1 MTKKILFSTQDSSVK
16 MFYELSKLLKDENKV
31 SESAFT
37 VTNSQ
42 FYDNWISKNT
52 EFEKLNKFILKEWE
66 LNEKSK
72 KENLDINLL
81 KGFEIRLGINPG
93 LFGGIVSDRRLF
105 MGYKNTYSQD
115 YKRRFNDE
123 NLLKIIQLFLREID
137 NLFNK
142 FNPDIVVSFQC
153 VTLIDYLLALFAR
166 EKKIRYLNLRP
177 TKINNR
183 VMFASTVND
192 PPPEISKFY
201 DEMINH
207 NGSDYDYENIN
218 SFISKYRKEMKLY
231 EGVVLPSL
239 KPTNKINFSI
249 SRIGNLKSFLFNIFN
264 FYRRGYFKDN
274 QITNP
279 ILRAIYIGFLN
290 PLRARKINNFLKRKY
305 IDQKQL
311 SKMNYIFF
319 PMHTEPEVSLL
330 VHGKPFINQI
340 ELIRMIALSM
350 PIDTVLVIKEHP
362 WMIGKRSLNSYKKIL
377 NIPRVK
383 IARPDIISRDLIINA
398 RLLTVITSSISLE
411 GIILKKPCITFGD
424 CMTNLLPRFM
434 CQRCED
440 IKLLPIILSEM
451 MSTKIEDQWD
461 THLKCMLYSIFNF
474 SKEVNLYT
482 SLLGRKNRVSNNNR
496 PFDEEV
502 RSLYDCI
509 INSLKCIEKY
519 DYDKKSSIW

>member
-166 EKKIRYLNLRP
+166 EKKN
-177 TKINNR
+177 
-183 VMFASTVND
+183 
-192 PPPEISKFY
+192 
-201 DEMINH
+201 
-207 NGSDYDYENIN
+207 
-218 SFISKYRKEMKLY
+218 
-231 EGVVLPSL
+231 
-239 KPTNKINFSI
+239 
-249 SRIGNLKSFLFNIFN
+249 
-264 FYRRGYFKDN
+264 
-274 QITNP
+274 
-279 ILRAIYIGFLN
+279 
-290 PLRARKINNFLKRKY
+290 
-305 IDQKQL
+305 
-311 SKMNYIFF
+311 
-319 PMHTEPEVSLL
+319 
-330 VHGKPFINQI
+330 
-340 ELIRMIALSM
+340 
-350 PIDTVLVIKEHP
+350 
-362 WMIGKRSLNSYKKIL
+362 
-377 NIPRVK
+377 
-383 IARPDIISRDLIINA
+383 
-398 RLLTVITSSISLE
+398 
-411 GIILKKPCITFGD
+411 
-424 CMTNLLPRFM
+424 
-434 CQRCED
+434 
-440 IKLLPIILSEM
+440 
-451 MSTKIEDQWD
+451 
-461 THLKCMLYSIFNF
+461 
-474 SKEVNLYT
+474 
-482 SLLGRKNRVSNNNR
+482 
-496 PFDEEV
+496 
-502 RSLYDCI
+502 
-509 INSLKCIEKY
+509 
-519 DYDKKSSIW
+519 